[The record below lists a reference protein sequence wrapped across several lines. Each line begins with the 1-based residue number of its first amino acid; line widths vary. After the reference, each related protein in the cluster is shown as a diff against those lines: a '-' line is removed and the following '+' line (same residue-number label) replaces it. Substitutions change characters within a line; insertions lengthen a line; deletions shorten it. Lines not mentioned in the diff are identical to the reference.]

1 MKITDFGVAVV
12 EFDSH
17 LSRGVQELG
26 TLAVA
31 EGYCRL
37 FTQYIPA
44 GGVVMDI
51 GACIGDHTIT
61 YSDMVGPYGT
71 VWAFE
76 PNRVARECLLHNM
89 AQRRNVLVSHLA
101 LGDVTRRGYIQQDAN
116 LGASQFVAGGIFA
129 PPDAELVQMS
139 CIDTLLCDEKH
150 LDFIKIDAEGWEPEI
165 LLGGAETIRRLKPAM
180 LIEVNRPVLAKQG
193 KTDRDIFDQLT
204 ALGYGW
210 KPAEPHLS
218 MELEMIDILATFKA

>member
-1 MKITDFGVAVV
+1 MKILPCGVAVA
-12 EFDSH
+12 ESDSH
-17 LSRGVQELG
+17 LSAWVEQQG

-37 FTQYIPA
+37 FAQYIPV
-44 GGVVMDI
+44 GGVVLDI

-61 YSDMVGPYGT
+61 YSEMVGPLGRVY
-71 VWAFE
+71 AFE
-76 PNRVARECLLHNM
+76 PNPVAFECLSHNM
-89 AQRRNVLVSHLA
+89 LKCVNVLPLRIA
-101 LGDVTRRGYIQQDAN
+101 LGDRAGFGHTIQDAN
-116 LGASQFVAGGIFA
+116 LGASQFSASGPAATTGSTAMVT
-129 PPDAELVQMS
+129 
-139 CIDTLLCDEKH
+139 IDTFMGLKR

-165 LLGGAETIRRLKPAM
+165 LRGGEQTIRRLRPAM

-210 KPAEPHLS
+210 QPAEPHLS
-218 MELEMIDILATFKA
+218 MELEMIDILALPLK